1 MKNESPVFE
10 RVRGFVFQ
18 NNYFV
23 LEGGYK
29 KVTKGRIE
37 YNERRRS

>member
-1 MKNESPVFE
+1 MQ
-10 RVRGFVFQ
+10 GFVFQ

-23 LEGGYK
+23 LEGEYK
-29 KVTKGRIE
+29 KVTEGKIE